1 MQRNLTLQQLKNIT
15 LESQGL
21 LRRSA
26 FGKGKKAVLKAL
38 DHLGYLQI
46 DTLSIVER
54 AHHHTLWTRIHD
66 YKTSYLDELV
76 KEHQVFEYW
85 FHAASYLPMKDFRFV
100 LPRMLEVKQ
109 SESHYYNADPKMM
122 QYIIDAIRAEGP
134 KRARDFEN
142 ETKKTGKLVELETC
156 KNCFGTAFPAGG
168 FNDF

>member
-1 MQRNLTLQQLKNIT
+1 MLN
-15 LESQGL
+15 
-21 LRRSA
+21 
-26 FGKGKKAVLKAL
+26 AL

-54 AHHHTLWTRIHD
+54 AHHHTLWTRIPD

-109 SESHYYNADPKMM
+109 NESHYYNADPKMM
-122 QYIIDAIRAEGP
+122 QYIIDTIRAEGP
-134 KRARDFEN
+134 KEQ
-142 ETKKTGKLVELETC
+142 ETSKMKL
-156 KNCFGTAFPAGG
+156 KNWEAGGIGNLQKLLWNGFSCRG